1 MKQSQCP
8 LYAVAMMKSMFL
20 VLCALFGFSAASQCR
35 HPPAAEGYTNE
46 KYSGIWYE
54 IGRVCHIALYNKP
67 LLLVQILCYFRRYKR
82 QEEQFSKQEPN
93 AQGNIIRSI

>member
-1 MKQSQCP
+1 MKQAQCP

-20 VLCALFGFSAASQCR
+20 VLCALVGFSAASQCR

-54 IGRVCHIALYNKP
+54 IGRVCHIALYKP
-67 LLLVQILCYFRRYKR
+67 LLPVQILCYFRRYKR

-93 AQGNIIRSI
+93 ARGNIIHSI

>member
-1 MKQSQCP
+1 
-8 LYAVAMMKSMFL
+8 MKSMFL
-20 VLCALFGFSAASQCR
+20 VLCALVGFSAASQCR

-54 IGRVCHIALYNKP
+54 IGRVCHMALYNKP

-93 AQGNIIRSI
+93 ARGNIIHSI